1 MHKVIGEGSFGCV
14 HKPSI
19 HCKTKPNNKFDYKHY
34 VSKLMLT
41 KNAIDELNEFV
52 VIKQYDP
59 NNEYHL
65 GTPEMCTPNITNP
78 LVKQSILNCKYI
90 NANRVEHNPDNYKL
104 LLLKYGGSDLQA
116 FCKHGI
122 KQYIKTDKD
131 NSDNFWLEVHHLI
144 KGLLFFRNNGI
155 VHNDLKPQNILFDTK
170 TGSLMYIDFG
180 LMATKQKIETLSKNS
195 ENDLG
200 IFHWSFP
207 FDSGFLNKNNYDK
220 YKNHKVDGRS
230 SMYITDN

>member
-1 MHKVIGEGSFGCV
+1 MASAKRHVKKRKNLWDTLKMAVPSLRKKQEIHKVIGEGAYGCV

-90 NANRVEHNPDNYKL
+90 NAERVENNPDDYKL
-104 LLLKYGGSDLQA
+104 FVVKIWWSR
-116 FCKHGI
+116 FI
-122 KQYIKTDKD
+122 
-131 NSDNFWLEVHHLI
+131 S
-144 KGLLFFRNNGI
+144 
-155 VHNDLKPQNILFDTK
+155 ILSTYN
-170 TGSLMYIDFG
+170 M
-180 LMATKQKIETLSKNS
+180 E
-195 ENDLG
+195 
-200 IFHWSFP
+200 
-207 FDSGFLNKNNYDK
+207 
-220 YKNHKVDGRS
+220 
-230 SMYITDN
+230 